1 MFAGAA
7 SLGGTAGIC
16 FDNVLWT
23 KRAPSRPVNVSH
35 FYALQRSF
43 FQYKEARE
51 RKVEMLS
58 KEASCSIRKL
68 GKERM
73 RWHTLCT

>member
-1 MFAGAA
+1 
-7 SLGGTAGIC
+7 
-16 FDNVLWT
+16 
-23 KRAPSRPVNVSH
+23 
-35 FYALQRSF
+35 
-43 FQYKEARE
+43 
-51 RKVEMLS
+51 MLS